1 MDYQGFPAGWLD
13 ELKSKANLLQ
23 MVSTKVALTRKGNLW
38 WGCCPF
44 HHEKTPSFA
53 VDEAR
58 AFFHCYGCHEGGDVI
73 SWVQKTEALPFI
85 DAVKYI
91 AGTVGMKMPELNPNA
106 KAEYAKKERLYEM
119 MKAAARHYYANYT
132 RNTIAQD
139 YWASRGLSKETIIKF
154 GLGYSVGGQ
163 ALIDDLTKQGY
174 TLREMQSCSLVGM
187 SDRDGSYYDFLAGR
201 VIVPIFDDM
210 GRVIAFGGRV
220 LEKKE
225 NVAKYK
231 NSRETEL
238 FQKNRTLYGLNF
250 VKKYRLRHRVDDIIV
265 TEGYMDVIALVE
277 AGFNNVV
284 ASMGTAL
291 TEQQAKMLKRLV
303 ERVYICYDGDAAG
316 QSSTMRGLEIL
327 KRAGLDVRVMS
338 MPDGLDP
345 DEIIRRRGKAAYQA
359 CIDKALPLYEY
370 KIVKAAENYDL
381 TSADGR
387 GNYAKACLRI
397 IADLDD
403 VEREAYLTMISE
415 RSAVGIEGIRRMAGK
430 MAQPTAKPTEI
441 APSDKQGKQLD
452 KSRLDY
458 FHACRM
464 VLRLM
469 LENPNYVDNWL
480 PDEYFTD
487 PEQQAVCRYVL
498 TCITEGTAISPGNV
512 YRLGISE
519 EECNQIMTTVLPSDP
534 EELKA
539 EHDKATKLIVRDWLR
554 QQRDMLNDAIAESVD
569 PDEKSQLLR
578 QIDHIMTEL
587 KQIGG

>member
-23 MVSTKVALTRKGNLW
+23 LVSAKVSLTRKGNLW

-85 DAVKYI
+85 DAVKYL
-91 AGTVGMKMPELNPNA
+91 AGTVGMKMPDLNPNA
-106 KAEYAKKERLYEM
+106 KEEYAKKERLYEM
-119 MKAAARHYYANYT
+119 MRAAARHYYANYT
-132 RNTIAQD
+132 KSQVAQD
-139 YWASRGLSKETIIKF
+139 YWKSRGLSRETIVKF

-187 SDRDGSYYDFLAGR
+187 SERDGSYYDFLAGR
-201 VIVPIFDDM
+201 VIVPIFDDF
-210 GRVIAFGGRV
+210 GHVIAFGGRV

-225 NVAKYK
+225 GVAKYK
-231 NSRETEL
+231 NSRETGL
-238 FQKNRTLYGLNF
+238 FQKARTLYGLNF
-250 VKKYRLRHRVDDIIV
+250 VKKYRLKHRVDDIIV

-338 MPDGLDP
+338 LPDGLDP
-345 DEIIRRRGKAAYQA
+345 DEIIRRRGKAAYQE

-370 KIVKAAENYDL
+370 KIVKAAQGYDL

-387 GNYAKACLRI
+387 SNYAKACLRI

-415 RSAVGIEGIRRMAGK
+415 RSAVGIEGIRRMARK
-430 MAQPTAKPTEI
+430 MAVTPQPAEQ
-441 APSDKQGKQLD
+441 AP
-452 KSRLDY
+452 
-458 FHACRM
+458 
-464 VLRLM
+464 
-469 LENPNYVDNWL
+469 
-480 PDEYFTD
+480 
-487 PEQQAVCRYVL
+487 
-498 TCITEGTAISPGNV
+498 
-512 YRLGISE
+512 
-519 EECNQIMTTVLPSDP
+519 
-534 EELKA
+534 KA
-539 EHDKATKLIVRDWLR
+539 EGA
-554 QQRDMLNDAIAESVD
+554 
-569 PDEKSQLLR
+569 
-578 QIDHIMTEL
+578 
-587 KQIGG
+587 